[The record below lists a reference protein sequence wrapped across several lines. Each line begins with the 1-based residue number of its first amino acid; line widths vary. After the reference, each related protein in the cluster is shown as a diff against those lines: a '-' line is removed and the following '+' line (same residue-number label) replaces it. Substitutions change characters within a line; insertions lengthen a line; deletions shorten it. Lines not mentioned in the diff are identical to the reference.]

1 MNPAMTRKET
11 EIRPYNFMG
20 IQIYNSLSGKK
31 QEFVPASGKDVR
43 MYTCGVTVYD
53 RSHIG
58 HARSLY
64 VFDVIRRYLKFR
76 EYNVVFVRNI
86 TDIDDKIIDRAQET
100 KRQAQEVSE
109 EQIRNY
115 EQDLKDLGIL
125 PGDVEPKATDNIP
138 DMIRHIQGL
147 IDKSFAY
154 AIAGGDVYFDVRA
167 FKDYGKLSG
176 QSIDKMHEAV
186 RIEKDSQKRDPLDFV
201 LWKASKPGEPSWES
215 PWGPG
220 RPGWHIECSCMSMKH
235 LHTQTLDIHAGGRD
249 LIFPHHENEIA
260 QSEALTG
267 LPFAKYWIHH
277 GLLTINGQK
286 MAKSSGNF
294 ITIQDA
300 LAKYTPDELKMFF
313 LFSHYA
319 SNIDFSDDKML
330 EARKALGKFD
340 VLFYRASGLLKD
352 KQHEPVQA
360 GFVSK
365 YKHEFIEAM
374 DDDFNT
380 PKALAALFNLINDTN
395 IYIDQNGEDPNYL
408 GVIYHAVDVLENLA
422 RNIFGLFLQ
431 EKEKELT
438 GELQALIKERAQARE
453 LKNFKRSDELR
464 LILKEKGVAVEDS
477 KNGQTWRWI

>member
-1 MNPAMTRKET
+1 MP
-11 EIRPYNFMG
+11 

-31 QEFVPASGKDVR
+31 EDFIPLSGMDVK
-43 MYTCGVTVYD
+43 MYTCGITVYD

-76 EYNVVFVRNI
+76 GFNVTFVRNI
-86 TDIDDKIIDRAQET
+86 TDIDDKIIDRANET
-100 KRQAQEVSE
+100 KRTAQDVSE
-109 EQIRNY
+109 EQIRLYY
-115 EQDLKDLGIL
+115 EDLKALGVP

-138 DMIRHIQGL
+138 DMIAHIQGL
-147 IDKSFAY
+147 IGKGFAY
-154 AIAGGDVYFDVRA
+154 AIPGGDVYFDVRA

-186 RIEKDSQKRDPLDFV
+186 RIEKDSKKKDPLDFV
-201 LWKASKPGEPSWES
+201 LWKSSKPGEPTWDS

-235 LHTQTLDIHAGGRD
+235 LHAKTLDIHAGGRD

-267 LPFAKYWIHH
+267 VPFANYWIHH

-286 MAKSSGNF
+286 MSKSSGNF
-294 ITIQDA
+294 ITIQQA
-300 LAKYTPDELKMFF
+300 LEKYSVDEIKMFF

-319 SNIDFSDDKML
+319 SNIDFSEEKVL

-340 VLFYRASGLLKD
+340 VLFYRASGLLKG
-352 KQHEPVQA
+352 KNIEPVQA
-360 GFVSK
+360 GFISK
-365 YKHEFIEAM
+365 YKHEFIQAM

-395 IYIDQNGEDPNYL
+395 LYIDQNSDDPNYL
-408 GVIYHAVDVLENLA
+408 GVIYHAVDILESLA
-422 RNIFGLFLQ
+422 RDILSLFLQ
-431 EKEKELT
+431 EKEKEIPA
-438 GELQALIKERAQARE
+438 ELKVLLEERVQARE

-464 LILKEKGVAVEDS
+464 VMLREKGVAVEDG

>member
-1 MNPAMTRKET
+1 MAV
-11 EIRPYNFMG
+11 
-20 IQIYNSLSGKK
+20 QIYNSLSGKK
-31 QEFVPASGKDVR
+31 EIFSPISGNDVR
-43 MYTCGVTVYD
+43 MYTCGITVYD

-64 VFDVIRRYLKFR
+64 VFDVIRCYLKFR
-76 EYNVVFVRNI
+76 GYNVIFVRNI
-86 TDIDDKIIDRAQET
+86 TDIDDKIIDRARET
-100 KRQAQEVSE
+100 KRTAFDVSE
-109 EQIRNY
+109 EQIRFYY
-115 EQDLKDLGIL
+115 EDLKALGVP

-138 DMIRHIQGL
+138 DMINHIQGL
-147 IDKSFAY
+147 IDKGFAY
-154 AIAGGDVYFDVRA
+154 FIPGADVYFDVRA

-186 RIEKDSQKRDPLDFV
+186 RIEKDSQKKDPLDFV
-201 LWKASKPGEPSWES
+201 LWKSSKSGEPAWES

-267 LPFAKYWIHH
+267 VQFAKYWIHH

-286 MAKSSGNF
+286 MSKSSGNF

-300 LAKYTPDELKMFF
+300 LAKYSVDEIKMFF

-319 SNIDFSDDKML
+319 SNIDFSEGKIL
-330 EARKALGKFD
+330 EARKALEKFD
-340 VLFYRASGLLKD
+340 KLFYRAAGLLKE
-352 KQHEPVQA
+352 KNIEPVQA

-395 IYIDQNGEDPNYL
+395 LYIDQNSDDPNYL
-408 GVIYHAVDVLENLA
+408 GVIYHAVDILENLA
-422 RNIFGLFLQ
+422 RNIFNLFLQ
-431 EKEKELT
+431 EKDKELPA
-438 GELQALIKERAQARE
+438 ELKALLEERVQARE

-464 LILKEKGVAVEDS
+464 VVLKEKGLAVEDG

>member
-1 MNPAMTRKET
+1 MA
-11 EIRPYNFMG
+11 

-31 QEFVPASGKDVR
+31 EEFIPRSGNDVK

-76 EYNVVFVRNI
+76 GFNVLFVRNI
-86 TDIDDKIIDRAQET
+86 TDIDDKIIDRAIET
-100 KRQAQEVSE
+100 QRTAEDVSQ
-109 EQIRNY
+109 EQIRLY
-115 EQDLKDLGIL
+115 YKDLQALGVS

-138 DMIRHIQGL
+138 DMITHIQGL
-147 IDKSFAY
+147 IERGFAY
-154 AIAGGDVYFDVRA
+154 AVKGGDVYFDVRA

-186 RIEKDSQKRDPLDFV
+186 RIEKDSSKKDPLDFV
-201 LWKASKPGEPSWES
+201 LWKASKPGEPVWES

-249 LIFPHHENEIA
+249 LIFPHHENELA
-260 QSEALTG
+260 QSQALTD

-286 MAKSSGNF
+286 MSKSLGNF
-294 ITIQDA
+294 ITIEQA
-300 LAKYTPDELKMFF
+300 LERYTADEIKMFF
-313 LFSHYA
+313 LFSHYV
-319 SNIDFSDDKML
+319 SNIDFSEEKVI
-330 EARKALGKFD
+330 EARKALNKFD
-340 VLFYRASGLLKD
+340 VLFYRAVTLLKG
-352 KQHEPVQA
+352 KNVQPVQA
-360 GFVSK
+360 GFISK
-365 YKHEFIEAM
+365 YKNEFIEAM

-395 IYIDQNGEDPNYL
+395 IFIDQNSDDPNYL

-431 EKEKELT
+431 EKDKTLSAEL
-438 GELQALIKERAQARE
+438 EALLEERVAAR
-453 LKNFKRSDELR
+453 KAKDFKRSDELR
-464 LILKEKGVAVEDS
+464 AVLKEKGVAVEDGKS
-477 KNGQTWRWI
+477 GQTWRWI

>member
-1 MNPAMTRKET
+1 M
-11 EIRPYNFMG
+11 
-20 IQIYNSLSGKK
+20 QIYNSLSGKK
-31 QEFVPASGKDVR
+31 EDFVPLSGQKVR
-43 MYTCGVTVYD
+43 MYTCGITVYD

-76 EYNVVFVRNI
+76 RFEVMFVRNI
-86 TDIDDKIIDRAQET
+86 TDIDDKIIDRAHET
-100 KRQAQEVSE
+100 KRTAHDVSR
-109 EQIRNY
+109 EQIQFY
-115 EQDLKDLGIL
+115 ERDLKALGVA

-138 DMIRHIQGL
+138 EMIAHIQGL
-147 IDKSFAY
+147 IDKGFAY
-154 AIAGGDVYFDVRA
+154 WIPGGDVYFDVRK

-186 RIEKDSQKRDPLDFV
+186 RIEKDSQKKDPLDFV
-201 LWKASKPGEPSWES
+201 LWKSSKPGEPAWDS

-235 LHTQTLDIHAGGRD
+235 LQTQTLDIHAGGRD
-249 LIFPHHENEIA
+249 LVFPHHENEIA

-267 LPFAKYWIHH
+267 VPFAKYWIHH

-286 MAKSSGNF
+286 MSKSLGNF
-294 ITIQDA
+294 ITIEQA
-300 LAKYTPDELKMFF
+300 LARYTLDEIKMVF

-319 SNIDFSDDKML
+319 SNIDFSEDRIL
-330 EARKALGKFD
+330 EARKVLSKFD
-340 VLFYRASGLLKD
+340 VLFYRASALLKD
-352 KQHEPVQA
+352 KDTEPVQA

-395 IYIDQNGEDPNYL
+395 IYIDQNSDDPNYF
-408 GVIYHAVDVLENLA
+408 GVIYHAVDVLESLS
-422 RNIFGLFLQ
+422 RDIFGLFAQ
-431 EKEKELT
+431 EKDRELT
-438 GELQALIKERAQARE
+438 QELKALLKERAEARE

-464 LILKEKGVAVEDS
+464 ALLKDKGVAVEDG

>member
-1 MNPAMTRKET
+1 MP
-11 EIRPYNFMG
+11 

-31 QEFVPASGKDVR
+31 EGFIPLSGNDVR
-43 MYTCGVTVYD
+43 MYTCGITVYD

-64 VFDVIRRYLKFR
+64 VFDMIRRYLKFR
-76 EYNVVFVRNI
+76 GYNVKFVRNI
-86 TDIDDKIIDRAQET
+86 TDIDDKIIDRALET
-100 KRQAQEVSE
+100 KRTAHDVSE
-109 EQIRNY
+109 EQIKLYY
-115 EQDLKDLGIL
+115 EDLKALGVS
-125 PGDVEPKATDNIP
+125 PGDVEPKATDNIA
-138 DMIRHIQGL
+138 DMITHIQGL
-147 IDKSFAY
+147 IERGFAY
-154 AIAGGDVYFDVRA
+154 SIAGGDVYFDVRA

-186 RIEKDSQKRDPLDFV
+186 RIEKDSKKKDPLDFV
-201 LWKASKPGEPSWES
+201 LWKSSKPGEPVWDS
-215 PWGPG
+215 PWGKG

-267 LPFAKYWIHH
+267 VLFAKYWIHH

-286 MAKSSGNF
+286 MSKSSGNF
-294 ITIQDA
+294 ITIEQA
-300 LAKYTPDELKMFF
+300 LAKYSVDEIKMFF

-319 SNIDFSDDKML
+319 SNIDFSEDKIL

-340 VLFYRASGLLKD
+340 TLFYRASCLLKN
-352 KQHEPVQA
+352 KNVEPVQA

-395 IYIDQNGEDPNYL
+395 IYIDQNSDDPNYL
-408 GVIYHAVDVLENLA
+408 GVIYHAVDILENLA
-422 RNIFGLFLQ
+422 RNIFSLFLQ
-431 EKEKELT
+431 EKDKELSP
-438 GELQALIKERAQARE
+438 ELKALLEERVEARE

-464 LILKEKGVAVEDS
+464 VILKEKGVAVEDG
-477 KNGQTWRWI
+477 KAGQIWRWI